1 MKNKEQI
8 VELLMNSLSSVYC
21 NTCNYTDEEDYCDYC
36 HRKSMNWSI
45 APWFAENLA
54 DAILENKKDAET
66 A

>member
-8 VELLMNSLSSVYC
+8 VELLTNSLSSVYC
-21 NTCNYTDEEDYCDYC
+21 NTCDYADEEDYCDYC

-45 APWFAENLA
+45 APWFAEALA
-54 DAILENKKDAET
+54 DAILENNEDAEI

>member
-8 VELLMNSLSSVYC
+8 VELLMNSLFSVYC
-21 NTCNYTDEEDYCDYC
+21 NTCNYVDDEDYCDYC
-36 HRKSMNWSI
+36 HRKSMEWSI
-45 APWFAENLA
+45 APWFAEELA

>member
-8 VELLMNSLSSVYC
+8 VELLINSLSSVYC

-45 APWFAENLA
+45 APCLP
-54 DAILENKKDAET
+54 KV
-66 A
+66 